1 MKKILTLLAFL
12 TILLVGKTFAQ
23 SNKELEPYVSFLNK
37 QQLSA
42 KEYILQLFDRY
53 DIVVFCE
60 REHDE
65 LTQYDLLLSIIRSKE
80 FYNKVGNIF
89 MEIGGSNFD
98 KPINEYLLSPN
109 LTQEE
114 SSDKALSIQ
123 RNMSWYPLWNRYNYH
138 YFLTGLY
145 EINKSLSAEDKIKLH
160 PTDIAIDWN
169 KIKTV
174 EDVKS
179 QIQNRVVQ
187 DGRDSVMA
195 KNIIS
200 KIEEINKQNS
210 KRKKYF
216 IILNTAHAT
225 RGEYVIMGTKT
236 KSTTSYIFEK
246 YPTKTANV
254 LTNYQNLL
262 FLKNPSKSPPAMP
275 ILNGKWDAA
284 FEFLGID
291 DKGFDIKNSPL
302 EKQRFENM
310 SMVDSTATNQDVFTG
325 YVFYKSI
332 PKQENVNGNY
342 DIENKEFY
350 PELIRRYKLWN
361 PKDTTTEEE
370 KKSNAQKRNTI
381 IKKNVDGLAEY
392 WKAVMQWI
400 KTE

>member
-1 MKKILTLLAFL
+1 
-12 TILLVGKTFAQ
+12 
-23 SNKELEPYVSFLNK
+23 
-37 QQLSA
+37 
-42 KEYILQLFDRY
+42 
-53 DIVVFCE
+53 
-60 REHDE
+60 
-65 LTQYDLLLSIIRSKE
+65 
-80 FYNKVGNIF
+80 
-89 MEIGGSNFD
+89 
-98 KPINEYLLSPN
+98 
-109 LTQEE
+109 
-114 SSDKALSIQ
+114 
-123 RNMSWYPLWNRYNYH
+123 
-138 YFLTGLY
+138 
-145 EINKSLSAEDKIKLH
+145 
-160 PTDIAIDWN
+160 
-169 KIKTV
+169 
-174 EDVKS
+174 
-179 QIQNRVVQ
+179 
-187 DGRDSVMA
+187 
-195 KNIIS
+195 
-200 KIEEINKQNS
+200 
-210 KRKKYF
+210 
-216 IILNTAHAT
+216 
-225 RGEYVIMGTKT
+225 
-236 KSTTSYIFEK
+236 
-246 YPTKTANV
+246 
-254 LTNYQNLL
+254 
-262 FLKNPSKSPPAMP
+262 MP